1 MTARMTLDRRLASVL
16 ASISVSISVFV
27 VAPSALAA
35 VRSVGPG
42 KTYATPC
49 AALAAAADGDV
60 IEIDASKAY
69 SGDVCAFNKNN
80 LIIRGVGGRAKIDA
94 GGKSA
99 GGKAIWVVQG
109 NDTTIED
116 VELSGCK
123 VVDKNG
129 AGIRQEGR
137 NLTVRRVYFHD
148 NENGILTG
156 ANADSTI
163 VVEDSEFGNNG
174 AGDGYSHN
182 MYIGE
187 IKSFTLRGSYSH
199 HAKVGHLVKSRALR
213 NHILFNRLTDENG
226 NASYEIDLPQ
236 GGPSW
241 IIGNVVQQSAS
252 TSNSGLVSYARESK
266 RNPESALWVVNNT
279 FFNSRGAG
287 TFVAVASD
295 LGTPVLLRN
304 NVFAGPGTVCDQASA
319 IKDSNFVGDPGFV
332 NAAAWDFHL
341 KSGATAEGKGAPPGT
356 GGSEPLDPICQYV
369 HPARAMT
376 RKTVGTLDQGAFELG
391 GETTIP
397 CGATEPA
404 DAGGTGDAGV
414 DAATGDAGLD
424 AGSGDDSGGLPGGDA
439 GADGGASGD
448 AGADG
453 GASGDAATDDGGC
466 SCRVGDSDGGAR
478 ALPFLALVAALW
490 MRRRR

>member
-1 MTARMTLDRRLASVL
+1 MTLDRFFASAL
-16 ASISVSISVFV
+16 VSLVAV
-27 VAPSALAA
+27 AVAPPALAA

-49 AALAAAADGDV
+49 AALAAATDGDV
-60 IEIDASKAY
+60 IEIDASKSY
-69 SGDVCAFNKNN
+69 SGDVCAFAKNN
-80 LIIRGVGGRAKIDA
+80 LTIRGVGGRAKIDA

-156 ANADSTI
+156 ANAESTI
-163 VVEDSEFGNNG
+163 VIEDSEFGNNG

-213 NHILFNRLTDENG
+213 NYILFNRLTDENG

-266 RNPESALWVVNNT
+266 RNPGSALWVVNNT
-279 FFNSRGAG
+279 FFNARSAG

-319 IKDSNFVGDPGFV
+319 IKDANIVGDPGFV
-332 NAAAWDFHL
+332 DAAAFDYHL
-341 KSGATAEGKGAPPGT
+341 KSGASGEGKGVPPGT
-356 GGSEPLDPICQYV
+356 GGSEPLAPTCQYV
-369 HPARAMT
+369 HPARAVV
-376 RKTVGTLDQGAFELG
+376 RKTVGTIDPGAFELG

-397 CGATEPA
+397 CGGTEPG
-404 DAGGTGDAGV
+404 DAGGGGDAGAS
-414 DAATGDAGLD
+414 DSGA
-424 AGSGDDSGGLPGGDA
+424 SGDGGAEDASTSDDGGGAPGGDA
-439 GADGGASGD
+439 GGD
-448 AGADG
+448 AGAPADADG
-453 GASGDAATDDGGC
+453 DEGAPAAAADEAGCGC
-466 SCRVGDSDGGAR
+466 SVVGTAADAR
-478 ALPFLALVAALW
+478 GLPVLALVVALW